1 MFDYLKKA
9 GILGINRRVG
19 EFILPYNPRKH
30 FPKVDNKIL
39 TFIMAQSYQIA
50 QPDIYF
56 TISTAGQIKSIH
68 KRLKG
73 LTNFVIKPNR
83 GAMGNGIFLV
93 NEVIEKEDG
102 ELVFDTSRGILPL
115 EEIKYHISDILSGM
129 YSLNGQP
136 DQVIIQEKL
145 SIHSSLADYAYKGIP
160 DIRVIVFKGF
170 PVMSMIRLPTKESRG
185 RANLHQGA
193 IGCGINLK
201 TGTISG
207 AVCKDKWLTNHPDTG
222 HILADL
228 VIPHWDEVLELA
240 SRCYEITDMGYIGV
254 DVVLDEVKGPLL
266 LEINARPGL
275 SIQIAN
281 RAGLKPRLDY
291 VKLLSEE
298 TPIKE
303 KIKLI
308 KDSPLF

>member
-1 MFDYLKKA
+1 MFSYLKKS

-39 TFIMAQSYQIA
+39 TFIMAQEQNIA

-56 TISTAGQIKSIH
+56 TVSTAGQLKSIY
-68 KRLKG
+68 KRLKD
-73 LTNFVIKPNR
+73 LETFVIKPSR
-83 GAMGNGIFLV
+83 GAMGNGILLINDVQIISDKDIIFQ
-93 NEVIEKEDG
+93 
-102 ELVFDTSRGILPL
+102 TSRGEMTLKDL
-115 EEIKYHISDILSGM
+115 SYHISDILSGM

-145 SIHSSLADYAYKGIP
+145 SIHPALNEYAYKGIP
-160 DIRVIVFKGF
+160 DIRVIVFKGY
-170 PVMSMIRLPTKESRG
+170 PVMAMIRLPTKESRG

-193 IGCGINLK
+193 VGCGINLK
-201 TGTISG
+201 TGQITGS
-207 AVCKDKWLTNHPDTG
+207 VCQDKWITTHPDTG
-222 HILADL
+222 HLLEKL
-228 VIPHWDEVLELA
+228 VIPFWDEVLELS
-240 SRCYEITDMGYIGV
+240 SRCYEITSMGYIGV
-254 DVVLDEVKGPLL
+254 DLVLDEFKGPLL

-281 RAGLKPRLDY
+281 KAGLKPCLDSI
-291 VKLLSEE
+291 VPLPENLII
-298 TPIKE
+298 PE

-308 KDSPLF
+308 QQSPLF